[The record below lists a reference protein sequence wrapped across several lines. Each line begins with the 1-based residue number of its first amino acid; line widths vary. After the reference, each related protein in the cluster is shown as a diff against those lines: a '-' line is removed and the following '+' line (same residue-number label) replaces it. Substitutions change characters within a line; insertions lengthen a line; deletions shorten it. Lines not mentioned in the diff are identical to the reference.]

1 MKKTPSTPR
10 PSKKE
15 DSKTTAP
22 LPYLQRKWVKNLLT
36 AIFFIALYLAIRPFM
51 QGDVIEGTAPTL
63 QTESITGKAIHLKD
77 YQGKPVMVHFWATWC
92 PICEFEREG
101 IEDVAKDYAVI
112 NIATQS
118 NNDEG
123 LLTYAKVHQM
133 NADIIVNDFDGTL
146 MKQFGARAVPA
157 TFMIGPDGKVEF
169 VEVGYSTSLG
179 LKARLWWLSQ

>member
-1 MKKTPSTPR
+1 MKKPSSPLNPPEKDNLET
-10 PSKKE
+10 KE
-15 DSKTTAP
+15 TQP
-22 LPYLQRKWVKNLLT
+22 LLQRNWVKNVLT
-36 AIFFIALYLAIRPFM
+36 AVFFMALYLAIRPFM
-51 QGDVIEGTAPTL
+51 QGDVAEGVAPQLT
-63 QTESITGKAIHLKD
+63 TESITGKEIHLKD

-92 PICEFEREG
+92 PICEFERDG
-101 IEDVAKDYAVI
+101 IENIAQDYAVI

-118 NNDEG
+118 NDDEG
-123 LLTYAKVHQM
+123 LLTYANVHKM

-157 TFMIGPDGKVEF
+157 TFIIGPTGKIEF

>member
-1 MKKTPSTPR
+1 MKKPSSTPP
-10 PSKKE
+10 PSQKE
-15 DSKTTAP
+15 DSETNAP
-22 LPYLQRKWVKNLLT
+22 LPYLQRNWVKNLLT
-36 AIFFIALYLAIRPFM
+36 AVFFIALYLAIRPFM
-51 QGDVIEGTAPTL
+51 QGDVAEGVAPTL

-92 PICEFEREG
+92 PICEFERDG
-101 IEDVAKDYAVI
+101 IEAIAKDYAVI

-118 NNDEG
+118 NDDEG
-123 LLTYAKVHQM
+123 LLTYANVHNM

-157 TFMIGPDGKVEF
+157 TFIIGPEGKIEF